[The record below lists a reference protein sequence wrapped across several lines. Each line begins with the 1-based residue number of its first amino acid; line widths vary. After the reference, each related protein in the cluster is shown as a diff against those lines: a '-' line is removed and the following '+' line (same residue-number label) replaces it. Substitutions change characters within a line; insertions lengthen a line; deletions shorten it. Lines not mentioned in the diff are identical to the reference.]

1 MARERGFAPPIS
13 LFLEKR
19 NGPCTVQRENAWCP
33 NPAWRQVRAKTG
45 VLARKRRIFAV
56 WSPRWARAQVC
67 GNPKCSARDETR
79 ERIVVLVELAPLLFS
94 LPLRGWLTTASWRT
108 ISLPSPGMKSRIGE
122 SGAAPPVAEQASR
135 FRGIRR
141 STASGRKSEADS
153 RMGPGRRVLC
163 TCRLAGPTVSKS
175 GTIGGP
181 ARGRESYCRNGGP
194 ESKSPSNVS
203 L

>member
-1 MARERGFAPPIS
+1 MSAGYLLFGLCVGRGHH
-13 LFLEKR
+13 
-19 NGPCTVQRENAWCP
+19 
-33 NPAWRQVRAKTG
+33 
-45 VLARKRRIFAV
+45 
-56 WSPRWARAQVC
+56 VC
-67 GNPKCSARDETR
+67 GNFKWSARDETWADIR
-79 ERIVVLVELAPLLFS
+79 GANRIGSASLSAAAPWVVNGSGPGEHQPS
-94 LPLRGWLTTASWRT
+94 
-108 ISLPSPGMKSRIGE
+108 ISPGVKSRIGE

-141 STASGRKSEADS
+141 SAASGRKSEADS
-153 RMGPGRRVLC
+153 RMGPGRRVPRA
-163 TCRLAGPTVSKS
+163 CRSAGPTVSKS